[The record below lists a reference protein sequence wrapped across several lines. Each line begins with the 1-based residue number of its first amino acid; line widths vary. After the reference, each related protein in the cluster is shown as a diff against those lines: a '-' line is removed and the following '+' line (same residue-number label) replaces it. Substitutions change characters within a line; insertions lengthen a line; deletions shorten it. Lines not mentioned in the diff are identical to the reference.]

1 MSQCDHKSVDP
12 FEIVQW
18 VIRVLLAALFVG
30 MGVLHFVPGPAKGM
44 SAIIPPAIKRV
55 VPGVV
60 LVRFTGLC
68 EIAGGIGMLVPS
80 IHVAAGMAL
89 IVFLV
94 AVFPANAHAS
104 RYPERFGRV
113 AIPFWPRLLAQ
124 LALIGLIVV
133 AIV

>member
-1 MSQCDHKSVDP
+1 M
-12 FEIVQW
+12 QW
-18 VIRVLLAALFVG
+18 VIRGMLAVLFVG
-30 MGVLHFVPGPAKGM
+30 MGVLHFVHGPAKGM

-68 EIAGGIGMLVPS
+68 EIAGGIGMLVPGL
-80 IHVAAGMAL
+80 HVVAGIAL

-94 AVFPANAHAS
+94 AVFPANAYAS
-104 RYPERFGRV
+104 RYPERFGRA
-113 AIPFWPRLLAQ
+113 AIPFWPRLAAQ